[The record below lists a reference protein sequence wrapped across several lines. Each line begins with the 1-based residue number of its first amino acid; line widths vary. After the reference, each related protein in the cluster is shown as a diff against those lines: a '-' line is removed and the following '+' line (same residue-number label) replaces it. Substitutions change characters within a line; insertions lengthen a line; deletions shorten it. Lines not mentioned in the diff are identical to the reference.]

1 MIYNTSNYYLVLIL
15 GAFVYFGYLLELI
28 SFLMPKNNKVKE
40 SKRLL
45 LILGFII
52 QLIGI
57 IGITACMFSKSL

>member
-1 MIYNTSNYYLVLIL
+1 MIYTTNNYYLVLML
-15 GAFVYFGYLLELI
+15 GAFVYFGYMLDLI
-28 SFLMPKNNKVKE
+28 IFLMPKNNKVKE

-57 IGITACMFSKSL
+57 IGITVCMFSKSL